1 MKIGINAQFLDTS
14 EPTGIHI
21 LTRGIVYGLN
31 RIDSENEYVLYTDKI
46 IPNPGF
52 PLKNNFKFKYVRS
65 IPGFSSIYWMQFRL
79 PLEVFRDNIDIMLFP
94 DHRTFM
100 VWKPCKTA
108 AVLLDIGFVFFPK
121 SFTWSTKWKFR
132 MLTYGAVHRSDHLLS
147 ISESTKND
155 VMKYYDIPGDKIDI
169 VYAGCDTFSGGYK
182 NTANDTA
189 VLEQLGLE
197 PGFLLYVGVFQPR
210 KNIKGLLEAFK
221 LFKQKEKGNMR
232 LVLAGQKGWL
242 FDEVVN
248 FLKTDEV
255 CLKYVKWLEHMTDE
269 QKWVLYRNA
278 RSLVFPS
285 FYEGFG
291 IPALEAMSCGTPVL
305 YANRSSLPEV
315 VKDAGISFDP
325 LNTEEI
331 ALQMERIVADDGLYK
346 TLKTKSLTRAKEF
359 TWEKTA
365 DKILSSFKTIIQK

>member
-14 EPTGIHI
+14 NPTGVHI
-21 LTRGIVYGLN
+21 LTRGIVYGLS

-46 IPNPGF
+46 IPKPDF
-52 PLKNNFKFKYVRS
+52 PLKNNFKFKCIRS

-79 PLEVFRDNIDIMLFP
+79 PLEVLRDNIDIMLFP

-100 VWKPCKTA
+100 AWKPCPTA
-108 AVLLDIGFVFFPK
+108 AVLLDLGFVFFPEF
-121 SFTWSTKWKFR
+121 FTWSAKWKFR
-132 MLTYGAVHRSDHLLS
+132 VLTYGAVHRSDHLLS

-155 VMKYYDIPGDKIDI
+155 VIKYYGISGNKIDV

-182 NTANDTA
+182 NASNDAA
-189 VLEQLGLE
+189 VLNQLGLE

-221 LFKQKEKGNMR
+221 LFKKKEKGKTR
-232 LVLAGQKGWL
+232 LVLAGQKGWF
-242 FDEVVN
+242 FDDVVN

-255 CLKYVKWLEHMTDE
+255 CLKYVKWLEHLTDE

-278 RSLVFPS
+278 RCLVFPS

-291 IPALEAMSCGTPVL
+291 IPALESMSCGTPVL

-315 VKDAGISFDP
+315 VGDAGIYFDP
-325 LNTEEI
+325 LNVEEI
-331 ALQMERIVADDGLYK
+331 ALQMERIVSDDELDN
-346 TLKTKSLTRAKEF
+346 TLKTKGLARAKEF

-365 DKILSSFKTIIQK
+365 DKVLSGFKVMIKK